1 MTGPTP
7 IGLVVSISEKG
18 GTPMAMTG
26 GTAKLV
32 HTGYPEYG
40 KRTDKPIRLYVY
52 YKSTQDQATNKST
65 LSCGMYVVTPSGYD
79 IGPWTDYNGSYVGT
93 TSNTFTGNIPNFSG
107 TRWLVENKTFVIDHD
122 DEGEAEAT
130 IRWKWGV
137 YSSWGQFENKSGSF
151 KIKLPSIARAS
162 TIGAT
167 DANIGAVSSVIVN
180 RKSTAYTHSIA
191 FKFGSLSGYLNSDG
205 SVASAGTEPKFTT
218 TNIAFRIPQSFYA
231 QIPNAKSGKCVLTCT
246 TYSGS
251 TQIGSKQT
259 CEFTVT
265 TEPSVSTPKVSGSV
279 VDINPATLALT
290 KNENA
295 FVRYFSNAKCTI
307 SAEAQN
313 GASITLKQI
322 QGTTVTGDTLTI
334 PGIETDSVRFYAK
347 DSRGY
352 SEGFIS
358 KLKVVPYVRLT
369 NNASV
374 ERTDPTSGN
383 AVLTLKG
390 NFFDGSFGSVYNTVE
405 VEYKIND
412 GEYIDVS
419 AEIDTSQKDSYSA
432 SISLSGL
439 DYRSSH
445 IITVR
450 VYDQLDEVS
459 KTLTVKKGIPV
470 FDWGEEDFATNV
482 LLKMKR
488 GALISLDDYNYKS
501 TSDETE
507 ISLESWLNGLLRN
520 MPDRSMTPV
529 TWACSPAV
537 TGYTVCSLLYRHTYE
552 YAVLFGFCYNGSVYL
567 KTKYNGSW
575 NDTSASSMISTL
587 EELL

>member
-18 GTPMAMTG
+18 GTPMAMAG

-32 HTGYPEYG
+32 HTGYPENG
-40 KRTDKPIRLYVY
+40 KRKDKPIRLYAY
-52 YKSTQDQATNKST
+52 YKSTQDQATNRST

-93 TSNTFTGNIPNFSG
+93 TSNTFMGNIPNFSG
-107 TRWLVENKTFVIDHD
+107 TRWLVENKTFVVDHD

-151 KIKLPSIARAS
+151 KVKLPSIARAS

-218 TNIAFRIPQSFYA
+218 ANIAFRIPQSFYA
-231 QIPNAKSGKCVLTCT
+231 QIPNAKSGKCMLTCT
-246 TYSGS
+246 TYSGE
-251 TQIGSKQT
+251 TQIGSKQI

-265 TEPSVSTPKVSGSV
+265 AEPSVSTPKVSGSV

-290 KNENA
+290 KNEA
-295 FVRYFSNAKCTI
+295 VFVRYFSNAQCVI
-307 SAEAQN
+307 SSEAQN
-313 GASITLKQI
+313 GATIALKQI
-322 QGTTVTGDTLTI
+322 QGTAVTGNTLTI
-334 PGIETDSVRFYAK
+334 PGIEADSVRFYAK

-352 SEGFIS
+352 SNEFTS
-358 KLKVVPYVRLT
+358 NLKVVPYVRLT

-383 AVLTLKG
+383 AVLTLRG

-405 VEYKIND
+405 IFYKVGD
-412 GEYIDVS
+412 GDYIDIT

-432 SISLSGL
+432 SIPLSGL
-439 DYRSSH
+439 DYKSSH
-445 IITVR
+445 MVTVK
-450 VYDQLDEVS
+450 VYDQLDEVT

-482 LLKMKR
+482 ILNMKQ
-488 GALISLDDYNYKS
+488 GSVTHLDSVWFNTTEE
-501 TSDETE
+501 TSELGLET
-507 ISLESWLNGLLRN
+507 WLNGLLRT
-520 MPDRSMTPV
+520 MPDRSVMPV
-529 TWACSPAV
+529 AWNCYPHLTGATICSF
-537 TGYTVCSLLYRHTYE
+537 LFRYRYE
-552 YAVLFGFCYNGSVYL
+552 YAALFGFCYDGNMYL
-567 KTKYNGSW
+567 KTKYEGSW
-575 NDTSASSMISTL
+575 KDTAVSTTSL
-587 EELL
+587 TVEEP